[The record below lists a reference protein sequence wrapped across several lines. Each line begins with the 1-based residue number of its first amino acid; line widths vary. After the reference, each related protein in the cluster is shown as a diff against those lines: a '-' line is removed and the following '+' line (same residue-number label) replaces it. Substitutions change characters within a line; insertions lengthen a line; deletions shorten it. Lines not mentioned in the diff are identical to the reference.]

1 MTPLD
6 QLIRAE
12 IRAQGPIDIAHFM
25 ALALGHPT
33 HGYYATRDPFGQ
45 AGDFITAPEISQ
57 MFGELL
63 GLWAVAVWQGLGR
76 PDPVQLVELG
86 PGRGTL
92 MADALRAA
100 RGAPDFLRA
109 IRLNFVETSPV
120 LRQAQ
125 ARAMRPS
132 GIAPVWLDDL
142 SGLADGSVILLA
154 NEFLDAL
161 PIRQLIRQG
170 GVWRERLI
178 AWDRDSDRLVFTAS
192 PGASPHAV
200 LLDAQVARDAPDGAI
215 AEVCPQALALGGLL
229 GHRLARFGG
238 AALFLDY
245 GHAPSAPGDTLQ
257 ALRAH
262 AFAPLLEAVGQA
274 DLTAHVDFARF
285 ALAAAEAGA
294 LAFGPVEQGAFLQ
307 RLGIALRADHLARA
321 AGPQGAASVHAA
333 LTRLTAP
340 DQMGTLFKVLA
351 LTSKGSAA
359 PPGFLDSECRP

>member
-25 ALALGHPT
+25 ALALGHPA
-33 HGYYATRDPFGQ
+33 HGYYATRDPFGR

-76 PDPVQLVELG
+76 PDPVHLVELG

-109 IRLNFVETSPV
+109 IRLVLVETSPV

-125 ARAMRPS
+125 ARSMQPS
-132 GIAPVWLDDL
+132 GIEPYWLDDL
-142 SGLADGSVILLA
+142 SGLADGPVILLA

-161 PIRQLIRQG
+161 PIRQLVRQG
-170 GVWRERLI
+170 GAWRERLI
-178 AWDRDSDRLVFTAS
+178 AWDQGSDRLVFTIS
-192 PGASPHAV
+192 PGPSPHAA
-200 LLDAQVARDAPDGAI
+200 LLDGRVARDAPDGAI
-215 AEVCPQALALGGLL
+215 AEICPQALSLAGFLGR
-229 GHRLARFGG
+229 RLAWFGG
-238 AALFLDY
+238 AALFIDY

-262 AFAPLLEAVGQA
+262 QFAPLLEAAGLA

-285 ALAAAEAGA
+285 ALAAVEAGA
-294 LAFGPVEQGAFLQ
+294 LAFGPVEQGGFLQ
-307 RLGIALRADHLARA
+307 RLGITHRAERLAKA
-321 AGPQGAASVHAA
+321 AGAMGMAPIQAA

-351 LTSKGSAA
+351 LTPEGSAA
-359 PPGFLDSECRP
+359 PPGFLDSERRP